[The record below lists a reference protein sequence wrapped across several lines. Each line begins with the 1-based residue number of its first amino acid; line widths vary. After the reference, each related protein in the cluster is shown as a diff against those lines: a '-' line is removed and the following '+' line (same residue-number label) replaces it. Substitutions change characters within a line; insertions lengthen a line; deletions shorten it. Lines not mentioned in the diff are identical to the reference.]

1 MSFNKKAITI
11 ALISI
16 LALLMVGCSG
26 QTVVPTATVA
36 PTVED
41 PTAVPTESTEEQV
54 SPVAENETADVVATE
69 ETVSESDVT
78 ESETSSAAVAEE
90 TAAETETTETETNT
104 VAAAEE
110 TTAGAETAESETDTA
125 AAAEETTAEAETA
138 ESETDTAAVA
148 EETTAEAETAESE
161 TENGAF
167 INDGNYA
174 ASVDNEG
181 VSIDDFVQM
190 ATFNRY
196 QYLNQYNQ
204 YAQMYS
210 MYGLPLDTLNSQMVS
225 ILGEGGKERLG
236 TEAIDQLTYDKVLRK
251 EAEKA
256 GIEFTNEEV
265 YTQLKR
271 MFGYEDP
278 DPNVE
283 GPMGMDSFN
292 VDPIATTGEDDKNQA
307 FRSFAQSILEQNYG
321 GLVSFDFLK
330 EYAHNI
336 LIDNAMFAT
345 ELEQRTF
352 EAEMVNAR
360 HILVADE
367 ETAKDILARLEAGED
382 WAALASENSLDTANK
397 DDSGTLG
404 WFGRGEM
411 VAEFENA
418 AFALEPGEISEPV
431 QTNYGFHIIAS
442 DGKEIRPLSGAALE
456 AAQNAAYD
464 EWSLGLRSKHD
475 IQSYPEIWMDAVP
488 MVPEFTVPESTIETA
503 QAENSDEVI
512 ADSQVE
518 ESNTEDA
525 TESTS
530 EATGDET
537 AADVQ
542 AEVSNTEA
550 AAESTNEATDK
561 EAAADAQAQESNTEA
576 IAETSVEAS
585 ETKVIS
591 DSQAVSSDAE
601 TAAAENTEG
610 AESVNENTAAVETE
624 AETTAIVSETT
635 EVSENPS
642 EINSSEEA
650 ADAAQETKTTAPVE
664 NSDVVAVVDGNEI
677 KADEFAEMAVFNRYQ
692 ILSSYNQYAQYYS
705 MFGLPLDDVNA
716 YYEKLLSEEGR
727 RELGSSTINQLA
739 YFKMLNL
746 EAAEMGLEA
755 TNKEAVDQMKVNFGY
770 GQESAE
776 AENSLGLDSFNLD
789 TDISNDN
796 TDEEAFKESINM
808 DLSVSFNGKISYEF
822 LREYVRNGILENK
835 VVEKLLE
842 GRVFEEEMVN
852 ARHILVDDEETAK
865 ELLEKLNA
873 GEEWDALAAEY
884 SKDTGNKDQGGALG
898 WFGRNV
904 MVSEFEDAAFALEPG
919 EISEPVKSSFGWHI
933 IASDG
938 KEIRPMEDEALQA
951 AQNEVYDEWYQGLQ
965 AKYNVESYPE
975 VWLPLVPLEPAFEPV
990 VIDPEAQNPDIP
1002 TFHIISDGEETED
1015 EKTDNTNTDQ
1025 TVSEDDEEL
1034 TIRNTEQNDDEAGIK
1049 NTEQENLA
1057 YIINN
1062 DAENK

>member
-1 MSFNKKAITI
+1 MSFNKKTITF

-16 LALLMVGCSG
+16 LALLMIGCSG
-26 QTVVPTATVA
+26 QAVVPTATVA
-36 PTVED
+36 PTVEE
-41 PTAVPTESTEEQV
+41 PTSVPTESAEEQV
-54 SPVAENETADVVATE
+54 FPVVETEAAGVVETEETVTETETETEAAATE
-69 ETVSESDVT
+69 ETEAVTASNETETETAASEETNAEIAADEAET
-78 ESETSSAAVAEE
+78 ENDAPVEETSTETEVNEAETETAASEETAVETAADETKTETASAAEE
-90 TAAETETTETETNT
+90 TAA
-104 VAAAEE
+104 
-110 TTAGAETAESETDTA
+110 
-125 AAAEETTAEAETA
+125 
-138 ESETDTAAVA
+138 
-148 EETTAEAETAESE
+148 
-161 TENGAF
+161 F
-167 INDGNYA
+167 INDGSYA

-181 VSIDDFVQM
+181 VSIDDFIQM
-190 ATFNRY
+190 TTFNRY
-196 QYLNQYNQ
+196 QYLNMYNQ
-204 YAQMYS
+204 YSQMYS
-210 MYGLPLDTLNSQMVS
+210 MYGLPLDSLNSQMVS
-225 ILGEGGKERLG
+225 ILGEEGKERLG
-236 TEAIDQLTYDKVLRK
+236 TEAVDQLTYDKVLRL
-251 EAEKA
+251 EAENA
-256 GIEFTNEEV
+256 GIKFTEEEI
-265 YTQLKR
+265 YAQLKS

-278 DPNVE
+278 APDTE
-283 GPMGMDSFN
+283 GPMGLDSFN
-292 VDPIATTGEDDKNQA
+292 VDPIATNGEDDKNQA

-321 GLVSFDFLK
+321 GMVSFEFLK

-336 LIDNAMFAT
+336 LIDNTMFAA

-360 HILVADE
+360 HILVEDE
-367 ETAKDILARLEAGED
+367 ETAKDILARLEAGEE

-397 DDSGTLG
+397 DDSGSLG

-431 QTNYGFHIIAS
+431 QTNYGYHIIAS
-442 DGKEIRPLSGAALE
+442 DGKEIRPLSGSALE
-456 AAQNAAYD
+456 SAQNAAYD

-475 IQSYPEIWMDAVP
+475 IQSYPEVWMDAVP
-488 MVPEFTVPESTIETA
+488 MVPEFTLPQSTEETA
-503 QAENSDEVI
+503 QTEISDEVI
-512 ADSQVE
+512 TELPIEESDVEPAPDSQDE
-518 ESNTEDA
+518 ESNTEAD
-525 TESTS
+525 TESPNETS
-530 EATGDET
+530 EAELIAESPIDESE
-537 AADVQ
+537 
-542 AEVSNTEA
+542 AETVVEENAEKSEESESVSENS
-550 AAESTNEATDK
+550 AAEEIT
-561 EAAADAQAQESNTEA
+561 
-576 IAETSVEAS
+576 
-585 ETKVIS
+585 
-591 DSQAVSSDAE
+591 
-601 TAAAENTEG
+601 
-610 AESVNENTAAVETE
+610 
-624 AETTAIVSETT
+624 AETTAMVSETKEDT
-635 EVSENPS
+635 APLS
-642 EINSSEEA
+642 EITASEETANA
-650 ADAAQETKTTAPVE
+650 APEAETSASLE

-677 KADEFAEMAVFNRYQ
+677 KAKEFEEMAVFNRYQ

-716 YYEKLLSEEGR
+716 YYENLMSEEGKQD
-727 RELGSSTINQLA
+727 LGSSTINQLA

-755 TNKEAVDQMKVNFGY
+755 TNKEAVDRMKVNFGY
-770 GQESAE
+770 EQESTE

-789 TDISNDN
+789 TGISNDAA
-796 TDEEAFKESINM
+796 DEEAFKEFINM

-852 ARHILVDDEETAK
+852 ARHILVEDEETAK
-865 ELLEKLNA
+865 ELIEKLNA

-898 WFGRNV
+898 WFGRDV

-951 AQNEVYDEWYQGLQ
+951 AQSEVYDEWYQSLQ
-965 AKYNVESYPE
+965 SKYKVESYPE
-975 VWLPLVPLEPAFEPV
+975 VWLALVPLEPAFEPI

-1002 TFHIISDGEETED
+1002 TFHIISDEEETED
-1015 EKTDNTNTDQ
+1015 VQPDAEKTEQ
-1025 TVSEDDEEL
+1025 PASENEEDL
-1034 TIRNTEQNDDEAGIK
+1034 TIHNTEQKDEETGIK

>member
-1 MSFNKKAITI
+1 MSFNKKTITI

-16 LALLMVGCSG
+16 FALLMVGCSG

-36 PTVED
+36 PTVEE
-41 PTAVPTESTEEQV
+41 PTAVPTEAAEEQV
-54 SPVAENETADVVATE
+54 SPVVETETADVVVTE
-69 ETVSESDVT
+69 ETG
-78 ESETSSAAVAEE
+78 
-90 TAAETETTETETNT
+90 TETET
-104 VAAAEE
+104 E
-110 TTAGAETAESETDTA
+110 TETA
-125 AAAEETTAEAETA
+125 AAAEEPAAETEAVETETDSAAAAEEPAAETEAVEAEAETA
-138 ESETDTAAVA
+138 AAAEELAAETEAVETETETAVTAEEPAAETEADKAETETAAAA
-148 EETTAEAETAESE
+148 EEPAAETEAVE
-161 TENGAF
+161 TETEAVAF
-167 INDGNYA
+167 INDGSYA

-181 VSIDDFVQM
+181 VSIDEFVQM
-190 ATFNRY
+190 TTFNRY

-210 MYGLPLDTLNSQMVS
+210 MYGLPLDTLNAQMIS

-236 TEAIDQLTYDKVLRK
+236 TEAVDQLTYDKVLRK

-256 GIEFTNEEV
+256 GIEFTDEEV
-265 YTQLKR
+265 YAQLKR

-336 LIDNAMFAT
+336 LIDNTMFAT

-367 ETAKDILARLEAGED
+367 ETAKSILARLEAGED

-397 DDSGTLG
+397 DDSGSLG

-475 IQSYPEIWMDAVP
+475 IQSYPEVWMDAVP
-488 MVPEFTVPESTIETA
+488 MVPEFTVPENTEETA
-503 QAENSDEVI
+503 QTENSDEVI

-518 ESNTEDA
+518 ESNTEEA
-525 TESTS
+525 AESTS
-530 EATGDET
+530 EATDDET
-537 AADVQ
+537 AADSQV
-542 AEVSNTEA
+542 E
-550 AAESTNEATDK
+550 
-561 EAAADAQAQESNTEA
+561 ESNTEA
-576 IAETSVEAS
+576 IAETPVEAS
-585 ETKVIS
+585 ETEVIA
-591 DSQAVSSDAE
+591 DSQAESSDAE
-601 TAAAENTEG
+601 TTAEENTEKSEG
-610 AESVNENTAAVETE
+610 TESVNENTAAAETE
-624 AETTAIVSETT
+624 AESTAIVSET
-635 EVSENPS
+635 SEGAETS
-642 EINSSEEA
+642 SKISASEET
-650 ADAAQETKTTAPVE
+650 ADTAPEAESASSVV

-692 ILSSYNQYAQYYS
+692 ILSSYNQYAQYYA

-716 YYEKLLSEEGR
+716 YYENLLSEEGR
-727 RELGSSTINQLA
+727 QELGSSTINQLA
-739 YFKMLNL
+739 YFKMLNH

-770 GQESAE
+770 GQETAE

-789 TDISNDN
+789 TDISNDDA
-796 TDEEAFKESINM
+796 DEEAFKEYINM

-822 LREYVRNGILENK
+822 FREYVRNGILENK

-852 ARHILVDDEETAK
+852 ARHILVEDEETAK

-1002 TFHIISDGEETED
+1002 TFHIISDEEETED